1 MIRRILVPLDG
12 TAFSESAIPWAVA
25 IARHADA
32 TLELVHVHV
41 PKLHDV
47 PAAVTPYAYQHAPDY
62 SVIADDEA
70 FDAEASWLE
79 ERASKLRDSTGL
91 PVAASTV
98 VGHPAETL
106 CEEVA
111 ALGVDLVVMATHA
124 RAGFERYRFPAVA
137 ELLVRHAAAPVL
149 LIPPAEGTGT
159 ERLPV
164 RFRRMLIPL
173 DGSAFSEQILP
184 AARTLSLLTGAQ
196 PWLLHVV
203 RPYSPPTRNDDNGY
217 PLNGDDYLATIAH
230 SLTPVTGTATTTT
243 MVDQR
248 PADAICEAACDPD
261 VDLIAMATHGRGG
274 LSRVV
279 LGSTGDE
286 VVRNTDKPVLLYR
299 PRVADA
305 LRNVFDPYTTL

>member
-1 MIRRILVPLDG
+1 MIRCILVPLDG
-12 TAFSESAIPWAVA
+12 TPFSESAIPWAVA
-25 IARHADA
+25 IARSANA
-32 TLELVHVHV
+32 ALELVHVHV

-62 SVIADDEA
+62 SVIADDEE

-79 ERASKLRDSTGL
+79 NRAFELRARTGL
-91 PVAASTV
+91 AVSASTV

-106 CEEVA
+106 CEEVV
-111 ALGVDLVVMATHA
+111 ALGADLVVMATHA

-137 ELLVRHAAAPVL
+137 DLLVRHASAPVL
-149 LIPPAEGTGT
+149 LIPPAEGTDT

-164 RFRRMLIPL
+164 QFRRMLVPL

-184 AARTLSLLTGAQ
+184 AVRSFGQLTGAQ

-203 RPYSPPTRNDDNGY
+203 TPYSPTTRTDDDGY
-217 PLNGDDYLATIAH
+217 ALNGDEYLATIAH
-230 SLTPVTGTATTTT
+230 SLTPVTGPVTTTT
-243 MVDQR
+243 MVDRR
-248 PADAICEAACDPD
+248 PADAICEAASEPE

-274 LSRVV
+274 MSRVL

-286 VVRNTDKPVLLYR
+286 VVRSTSKPVLLFR
-299 PRVADA
+299 PRVTDA
-305 LRNVFDPYTTL
+305 LRDAFDPYTTL